1 MCCETKRKIADSLVF
16 VLNDKPL
23 RKVTVKD
30 IMSCENMN
38 RQTFYYHFQDIYG
51 VVEWM
56 FREEFAGKLAYE
68 SGESI
73 EEWVG
78 KALVVIEDNRAF
90 YRRVLE
96 SVDRERAIKVLSP
109 LILEQI
115 EQRLQDTE
123 VNRGMQQFIVRSVCH
138 YVLDCIENREKMNKE
153 KIMATVHGIKRLLI
167 SYQENPYTF

>member
-1 MCCETKRKIADSLVF
+1 MCCETKKRIADSLVF

-56 FREEFAGKLAYE
+56 FREEFAAKLTYE
-68 SGESI
+68 DGESI
-73 EEWVG
+73 EAWIG
-78 KALVVIEDNRAF
+78 KALDVIQENKAF

-96 SVDRERAIKVLSP
+96 SVERERVIQALSP
-109 LILEQI
+109 LIIEQI
-115 EQRLQDTE
+115 EQRMSGVEIDL
-123 VNRGMQQFIVRSVCH
+123 VMQQFAVRSLCH
-138 YVLDCIENREKMNKE
+138 YILDCIESKEAINKE
-153 KIMATVHGIKRLLI
+153 KMTATVYGIKRLLI
-167 SYQENPYTF
+167 SCQEKPYTF